1 MGLTEQRARELGKK
15 VKVGKFPFRASGKA
29 QATGETE
36 GLVKVVLDDSSGEI
50 LGAHILGGT
59 ASDMISALCIAR
71 SGELTATEV
80 LHTVLP
86 HPTYGEITKGAF
98 ESAFDEAI
106 DL

>member
-1 MGLTEQRARELGKK
+1 MGLTEQKAREQGRKIK
-15 VKVGKFPFRASGKA
+15 IGKFPFKASGKA

-36 GLVKVVLDDSSGEI
+36 GMVKVVLDEQTGEI

-59 ASDMISALCIAR
+59 ASDMISALCVAR

-86 HPTYGEITKGAF
+86 HPTYGEIMKGAF
-98 ESAFDEAI
+98 EAAFGEAI